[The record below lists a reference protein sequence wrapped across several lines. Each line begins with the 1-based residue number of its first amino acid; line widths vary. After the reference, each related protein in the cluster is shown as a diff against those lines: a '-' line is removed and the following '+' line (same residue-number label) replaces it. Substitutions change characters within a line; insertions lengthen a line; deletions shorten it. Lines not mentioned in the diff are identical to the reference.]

1 MRTRL
6 ALITGASGFIGSH
19 LVQDLVRRGWKVR
32 ALVHSRPLPSGTEAE
47 TIRGDI
53 QDSSLVRK
61 NLEDVDVVFHL
72 ASALGFSQI
81 GREEFFRINAGG
93 TETVLQA
100 ARGAGVR
107 RVVHFS
113 SAGVLGHVPSNTVA
127 EETHPLNPRD
137 LYDRSKLEGE
147 KIARRYAEQGLDL
160 VIIRPGWVYGP
171 GDRRTFKLI
180 KAVVDGLFFMPG
192 SGRTLQTPVHIR
204 DLLAGTSLCLER
216 GRRGEVYHLAGG
228 QALAVRDMVA
238 AVARAAGRKPPRL
251 CLPLL
256 PVKAA
261 AWLMGRAFSLAKKES
276 PLSPSRLAFF
286 IHPKPLCIDKAV
298 RELDYAP
305 HINFEEGMRE
315 TVRWYRENG
324 WL

>member
-6 ALITGASGFIGSH
+6 ALVTGASGFIGSH
-19 LVQDLVRRGWKVR
+19 LLEDLVARGWKVR
-32 ALVHSRPLPSGTEAE
+32 ALVHRRSLPPGADAE
-47 TIRGDI
+47 IYRGDI
-53 QDSSLVRK
+53 QDIRLIQKS
-61 NLEDVDVVFHL
+61 LEDVEVVFHL
-72 ASALGFSQI
+72 ASALGFSPI

-93 TETVLQA
+93 TEALLQA
-100 ARGAGVR
+100 ARQAGVG
-107 RVVHFS
+107 RVIHFS
-113 SAGVLGHVPSNTVA
+113 SAGVLGHVPSNIVA
-127 EETHPLNPRD
+127 DETHPLNPRD
-137 LYDRSKLEGE
+137 SYDRSKLEGE
-147 KIARRYAEQGLDL
+147 RIARHYAQEGLDL

-180 KAVVDGLFFMPG
+180 RAVAGGLFFLPG

-204 DLLAGTSLCLER
+204 DLLAGTALCLER

-238 AVARAAGRKPPRL
+238 AVARAAGRKPPRIR
-251 CLPLL
+251 LPLL
-256 PVKAA
+256 PVKAT
-261 AWLMGRAFSLAKKES
+261 AWLMDRAFSLAKKES

-286 IHPKPLCIDKAV
+286 IHPKPLGIDKAV
-298 RELDYAP
+298 GELDYAP
-305 HINFEEGMRE
+305 RIGFEEGIRQ